1 MRILIVEDEN
11 TLRAQL
17 VNKFRQKGFAVDEA
31 KDGEEALFFAK
42 EYPLDIAVVD
52 IGLPKISGIEVIR
65 RLREDGIEYPILI
78 LTARSRWQDK
88 VEGLDAGAD
97 DYLAKPFHFEELHA
111 RVSALIR
118 RSAGQSSPIIEV
130 GKIWMDTRS
139 QEVAVE
145 GTPLDLTAFEYKLLH
160 YLMLNQGKVVSKMEL
175 TEHLYD
181 EDADR
186 DSNVIEVFVGRL
198 RKKLDPEG
206 TLNPIETLRGRGY
219 RFSAAA

>member
-1 MRILIVEDEN
+1 MRILIVEDES
-11 TLRAQL
+11 TLRSQL

-31 KDGEEALFFAK
+31 ADGEDALYFAR
-42 EYPLDIAVVD
+42 EYPVDIAIVD
-52 IGLPKISGIEVIR
+52 LGLPKISGINVIKQ
-65 RLREDGIEYPILI
+65 LRTDGIKYPILI
-78 LTARSRWQDK
+78 LTARSRWQEK

-118 RSAGQSSPIIEV
+118 RSAGQSSPMIEN
-130 GKIWMDTRS
+130 GDIRMDTRS
-139 QEVAVE
+139 QEVFVQDQN
-145 GTPLDLTAFEYKLLH
+145 LDLTAFEYKLLH
-160 YLMLNQGKVVSKMEL
+160 YLMMNCGKVVSKTEL
-175 TEHLYD
+175 IEHLYD

-206 TLNPIETLRGRGY
+206 ALNPIETLRGRGY
-219 RFSAAA
+219 RFAVAD